1 MRDNGDSTN
10 SRTSAAFAS
19 SRDGSTVVHTATQ
32 TSSSSPSGAAG
43 STVCAMIPR
52 RYMRLALVTGL
63 VLSLTIVYV
72 TLFQHPPPEQLMKMN
87 GGGNKEFD
95 LRAFGDNAGHPEALS
110 SRRELR
116 DSDRKRADGARRGEQ
131 GEQNVL
137 DMLEEDEEEEE
148 EKQKEEEEEKKQ
160 EEEEEEREDDGR
172 APSSKSERPEARG
185 GRPGALRGKAKWDKF
200 ISENRHTAIG
210 IVLDKCG
217 TYVSLFVSVSL
228 FSVSLSCCDE
238 LFHSTV

>member
-10 SRTSAAFAS
+10 PRTSAAFAS

-43 STVCAMIPR
+43 STVCAMFPR
-52 RYMRLALVTGL
+52 RYTRLALVTGL

-95 LRAFGDNAGHPEALS
+95 LRAFGDNAGHSEALS

-148 EKQKEEEEEKKQ
+148 KKQ
-160 EEEEEEREDDGR
+160 EEEEEEKQEEQEEEKKQEVRR
-172 APSSKSERPEARG
+172 KSERTMAELRLPRAKGRRRVAG
-185 GRPGALRGKAKWDKF
+185 GRV
-200 ISENRHTAIG
+200 H
-210 IVLDKCG
+210 
-217 TYVSLFVSVSL
+217 
-228 FSVSLSCCDE
+228 
-238 LFHSTV
+238 

>member
-19 SRDGSTVVHTATQ
+19 SRDRSTVVHTATQ

-52 RYMRLALVTGL
+52 RYTRLALVTGL

-95 LRAFGDNAGHPEALS
+95 LRAFGDNAGHSEALS

-116 DSDRKRADGARRGEQ
+116 DNNRKRADGARRGEQ

-137 DMLEEDEEEEE
+137 DMLEEDEEE
-148 EKQKEEEEEKKQ
+148 
-160 EEEEEEREDDGR
+160 
-172 APSSKSERPEARG
+172 
-185 GRPGALRGKAKWDKF
+185 
-200 ISENRHTAIG
+200 
-210 IVLDKCG
+210 
-217 TYVSLFVSVSL
+217 
-228 FSVSLSCCDE
+228 
-238 LFHSTV
+238 